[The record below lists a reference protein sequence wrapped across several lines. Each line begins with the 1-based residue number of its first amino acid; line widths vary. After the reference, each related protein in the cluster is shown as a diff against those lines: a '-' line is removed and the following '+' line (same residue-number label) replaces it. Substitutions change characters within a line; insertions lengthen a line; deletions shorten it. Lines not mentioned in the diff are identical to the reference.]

1 MLFRSDRVVDTFGG
15 AAVSYLLG
23 NPGSAIGAQIADLK
37 MQVDKRRAKEK
48 RDA

>member
-1 MLFRSDRVVDTFGG
+1 MIDRVVDTFGG

-23 NPGSAIGAQIADLK
+23 NPGSASEAQMADLK
-37 MQVDKRRAKEK
+37 TQVDKRRTKEK